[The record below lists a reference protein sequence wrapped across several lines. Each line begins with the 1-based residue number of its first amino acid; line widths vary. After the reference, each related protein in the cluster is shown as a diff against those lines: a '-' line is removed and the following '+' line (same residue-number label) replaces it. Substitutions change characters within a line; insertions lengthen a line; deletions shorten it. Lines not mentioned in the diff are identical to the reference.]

1 VIQDVQ
7 MPKLPEKHK
16 GRDAEGK
23 DKVPVLRLP
32 RHGKGARENG
42 CKGKSEMKRQLLK
55 KKIWRVILY
64 ARKRK

>member
-42 CKGKSEMKRQLLK
+42 CKGKSEMKKLN
-55 KKIWRVILY
+55 W
-64 ARKRK
+64 